1 MQRYCITKRHLIS
14 ILYDD
19 LSFTTVDWKHFPLVN
34 DKSITHR
41 GRISLFKLSYG
52 ERIANLAVHHNAK
65 EQHRTFPSYIKKKTH
80 SKYESFIVTES
91 NKVLNL
97 FFFCNTT
104 SPGKKKKKHEESN

>member
-1 MQRYCITKRHLIS
+1 MTIYHLLQWIGNIFLWS
-14 ILYDD
+14 MINHSHL
-19 LSFTTVDWKHFPLVN
+19 
-34 DKSITHR
+34 HR

-65 EQHRTFPSYIKKKTH
+65 EQHRTFPSYIKKKKPH
-80 SKYESFIVTES
+80 SKYESYIVTES

-104 SPGKKKKKHEESN
+104 SPGKKKKSMRNLIKIAIHFMEE